1 MRAQKSTK
9 YGSITLFT
17 GPGRTIAA
25 NVSIE
30 LELEE
35 ENIPVYSN
43 IDLIH
48 IEHKSIPDFDTLF
61 DITDSIILW
70 DSIEKEFPKKSY
82 ASKRMT
88 ALVYFLYQVRRRG
101 VMILLATEDP
111 HKIDRRVY
119 SEVTDHINCSIPEGN
134 VIRIELLPESPKNNP
149 KRKEVYTA
157 RLEKPEDYI
166 HLLRKDSIL

>member
-82 ASKRMT
+82 ANKRMT
-88 ALVYFLYQVRRRG
+88 TLVYFLYQVRRRG
-101 VMILLATEDP
+101 IMVLLTAEDL
-111 HKIDRRVY
+111 HKIDRRVC
-119 SEVTDHINCSIPEGN
+119 SEVTYQADCSAPEDN
-134 VIRIELLPESPKNNP
+134 IMRIESSTLDNST
-149 KRKEVYTA
+149 RKQVHTV
-157 RLEKPEDYI
+157 RIEKPEDYI
-166 HLLRKDSIL
+166 HLLRKDNTQ